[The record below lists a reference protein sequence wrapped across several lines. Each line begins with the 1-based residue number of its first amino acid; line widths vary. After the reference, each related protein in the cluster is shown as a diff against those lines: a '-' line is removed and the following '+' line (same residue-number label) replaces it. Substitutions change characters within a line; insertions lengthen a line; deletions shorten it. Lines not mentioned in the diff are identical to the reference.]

1 MLSPYPTTAE
11 WVRVA
16 ALWFWCVLVLIFLV
30 VPIFVPVPLS
40 FNSGSFFTFPLA
52 GLSTRWYEVVLGTPR
67 WRAAIG
73 NSLLIGLG
81 ATVLATVLGTLT
93 AIGLSDPKFPA
104 RRFVVPM
111 LISPLIMLNY
121 QSLSFHDILYVRQTL
136 GRRCAPEFEDWL
148 QRMELAD
155 APGNLP
161 EQAVEAIGPTMALIE
176 SIESR

>member
-1 MLSPYPTTAE
+1 MLLSPYPTAAE
-11 WVRVA
+11 RIRIG
-16 ALWFWCVLVLIFLV
+16 ALWTFCVLVLVFLV

-73 NSLLIGLG
+73 NSLLIGFG

-104 RRFVVPM
+104 RRFVVPL
-111 LISPLIMLNY
+111 LISPLI
-121 QSLSFHDILYVRQTL
+121 VPVVVT
-136 GRRCAPEFEDWL
+136 
-148 QRMELAD
+148 
-155 APGNLP
+155 
-161 EQAVEAIGPTMALIE
+161 AVGTYLFYARSDSPALMSASSSPTPSWRAR
-176 SIESR
+176 SSW